1 MGSTANAAAIRRD
14 IATLLRPPRRIRVS
28 EAVAESMYVVHGN
41 GTKSLWSPEKTPYV
55 VEPMDCLGSRL
66 YDAVI
71 FVGPARTGKTIGLI
85 DGFVVYKIIN
95 DPGDGL
101 IVQITEEKAR
111 EYSKKRLERSFNA
124 SPDVLRRLSPRGHD
138 NNVHDKTFRAG
149 NYLAIKWPSKNVFA
163 SSDYQF
169 VLLTDYDRM
178 VSNVGGEGSGWVLA
192 SKRTQSFGSTGMTL
206 VESSPGRLIKDPDW
220 RQPDD
225 EPHRAPPTTGIL
237 DLYNQGDRRRLYW
250 QCPEHACRRWFMPVM
265 ENFDLERGQVFC
277 PHCAVMLEHT
287 QKRELNAGSRWVP
300 EGCEL
305 TLDGEL
311 IGTPRETRI
320 ASFWMEGPA
329 AAMQSWQSLV
339 TKLRAAEETYEL
351 TGSQDDLQSIINVD
365 WGRPYLSKIAAT
377 QRSSQRLMDR
387 AEQTERRTVPPGVRY
402 LTATIDV
409 QGGKHRRFVVQVQGT
424 GVNREKWIVDRFN
437 IKEDRGPNNDQE
449 PRPIHPAT
457 NPEDWDLLTR
467 DVLKRSYRLSDGSGR
482 RMPILAV
489 GVDTGGEAGDGD
501 ESVTSQAYEWFRRL
515 RKDGLQGRAFLL
527 KGGSS
532 KTDNRVRKTWP
543 DNTGRKD
550 RKSRARGDVPLYILG
565 TNLLK
570 DTVAAMIDRD
580 NPGAWYLHTPHWLGR
595 WWYDELTYE
604 VRDPATGKWSKPG
617 KRPNEAFDLLAYD
630 LALNIIVGAEKI
642 NWSSPPPW
650 AAPWDANP
658 LVFDPKQAEAERKRQ
673 SEENTR
679 KAAPKKR
686 RRRVAKPRI

>member
-1 MGSTANAAAIRRD
+1 MSSHASAAAIRRD
-14 IATLLRPPRRIRVS
+14 VAELIRPPRRIRAS
-28 EAVAESMYVVHGN
+28 KAAAEVMKVVGGD
-41 GTKSLWSPEKTPYV
+41 GTVRDWSPDTTPYM
-55 VEPMDCLGSRL
+55 VEPLDCMGSRR

-71 FVGPARTGKTIGLI
+71 FVGPARTGKTQALV
-85 DGFVVYKIIN
+85 DGYCAYKIDC
-95 DPGDGL
+95 DPGDGV
-101 IVQITEEKAR
+101 IVQISEDKAR
-111 EYSKKRLERSFNA
+111 EFSKKRIGRMLAN
-124 SPDVLRRLSPRGHD
+124 SPRLVPRLSPRGHD
-138 NNVHDKTFRAG
+138 NNVHDIIFRAG
-149 NYLAIKWPSKNVFA
+149 NFLGIKWPSKNVLA

-169 VLLTDYDRM
+169 VLLTDFDRM
-178 VSNVGGEGSGWVLA
+178 GDDIDGEGDPFTLA
-192 SKRTQSFGSTGMTL
+192 SKRTQTFGSTGMTL
-206 VESSPGRLIKDPDW
+206 AESSPGREITDLDW
-220 RQPDD
+220 ERPAGA
-225 EPHRAPPTTGIL
+225 PHMAPPTTGIL
-237 DLYNQGDRRRLYW
+237 DWYNHGDRRRFYW
-250 QCPEHACRRWFMPVM
+250 QCPETACRQWFQPIQEHFNM
-265 ENFDLERGQVFC
+265 ESRRVFC
-277 PHCAVMLEHT
+277 PHCAAEVDPKL
-287 QKRELNAGSRWVP
+287 KRALNLAGRWVP

-305 TLDGEL
+305 TVDGDL
-311 IGTPRETRI
+311 IGTPRQTRI

-329 AAMQSWQSLV
+329 AAYQSWASLAD
-339 TKLRAAEETYEL
+339 KLARAEETYEL
-351 TGSQDDLQSIINVD
+351 TRSQETLKTVINTD
-365 WGRPYLSKIAAT
+365 WGRPYKHRRGDV

-565 TNLLK
+565 TNLIK

-604 VRDPATGKWSKPG
+604 VRDPATGKWAKPG

-630 LALNIIVGAEKI
+630 LALNIIIGAEKI
-642 NWSSPPPW
+642 HWSSPPPW

-658 LVFDPKQAEAERKRQ
+658 LVFDPKNAGRPAEPTYKQPKAPPKRK
-673 SEENTR
+673 
-679 KAAPKKR
+679 
-686 RRRVAKPRI
+686 RRVAKPRI